1 MCSLFEVL
9 KLFKIVVVKGIRIR
23 DEIKSSIEM

>member
-9 KLFKIVVVKGIRIR
+9 NLLRIVVVKGIRIR
-23 DEIKSSIEM
+23 DEIKSSMEM